1 MCLGVLTDVILCGVG
16 IVICFVKDCST
27 VRFIQLWDGGAGSKP
42 LNFYL
47 RWSLDLTEE
56 EKDKL
61 QLQLYLKLGETIIS
75 LSVYWLF
82 RSILHFCFFCDLY
95 SYRVYIFVYI
105 CKYDTYEYQH
115 IHGFL
120 SSLYTPLQARECAR
134 EAVSNTIFASKCMVI
149 FAKDS
154 WQKQPEKD
162 ACPMTCSRRFWHI
175 HKRPNVRSC
184 CHSFGS
190 NWHPFESPVEIH
202 WSCLAVT
209 SSDASTGHRV
219 VERCKIQK
227 VAKYK
232 GISHDYFQVSNI
244 LSSRNIDM
252 LIFRSPFAI
261 YFLVWPDFTLLV
273 WGRNW
278 QQVHARHAQWSCA
291 WRLRE
296 AF

>member
-1 MCLGVLTDVILCGVG
+1 MIHTNINIFMGFKLAIYPFAGKRVRKGGSLEHH
-16 IVICFVKDCST
+16 ICFKMYGHLANDLPKT
-27 VRFIQLWDGGAGSKP
+27 PGK
-42 LNFYL
+42 N
-47 RWSLDLTEE
+47 SL
-56 EKDKL
+56 KRMH
-61 QLQLYLKLGETIIS
+61 
-75 LSVYWLF
+75 VPWLAVEDSDT
-82 RSILHFCFFCDLY
+82 SIN
-95 SYRVYIFVYI
+95 VQ
-105 CKYDTYEYQH
+105 T
-115 IHGFL
+115 
-120 SSLYTPLQARECAR
+120 
-134 EAVSNTIFASKCMVI
+134 
-149 FAKDS
+149 
-154 WQKQPEKD
+154 
-162 ACPMTCSRRFWHI
+162 
-175 HKRPNVRSC
+175 VRSC